1 MLDHQ
6 SPFLAQS
13 PSDLVAIAE
22 DRIRNAIKLGEF
34 SPGERLSEQVL
45 CDTYRFGRGVVR
57 SALSRLAHKGFV
69 SAQPRSGWRVCS
81 ITALGLREITLGR
94 TRLEPLLV
102 DVDLSADD
110 IARLE
115 TLCDM
120 QAALR
125 LGGSAHGSQLSLI
138 REYERQI
145 RSLLAA
151 RLKAPLIADWL
162 DILWHRA
169 DYYLNFFEASSVQ
182 RLEAVDWTDFVAAK
196 KAHRN
201 GDAAELLKLACD
213 AFAEFTQASL
223 LKSELAAPVERK
235 AKRPS
240 VSSPSISNDETRISR
255 PVRER
260 SFLKKDF

>member
-6 SPFLAQS
+6 SPFLVQG

-94 TRLEPLLV
+94 ARLEPLLA
-102 DVDLSADD
+102 DVDLSGDD

-115 TLCDM
+115 SLCDM

-138 REYERQI
+138 REYEWQVRG
-145 RSLLAA
+145 LLAA
-151 RLKAPLIADWL
+151 RLRAPLIADWL

-169 DYYLNFFEASSVQ
+169 DYYLNFFEASSVR

-196 KAHRN
+196 KGHRN
-201 GDAAELLKLACD
+201 GDAAELLRLACD

-223 LKSELAAPVERK
+223 LKSELAAPVGRK
-235 AKRPS
+235 ARRPS
-240 VSSPSISNDETRISR
+240 VSSDEAHISR
-255 PVRER
+255 PVREQ